1 MIATVTG
8 VLADRE
14 GEAIVIHTPGGV
26 GYEVTVP
33 LGVYER
39 LPGQGTQVTLHTE
52 LVVRE
57 DDWTLYGFDTAQE
70 RRVFQR
76 LLGASG
82 FGPRLA
88 LALLSA
94 LGPERT
100 VRSIQE
106 KNLAALA
113 TVPGIGKKKA
123 ERLVLELH
131 DRFAD
136 LAPAAGGGAAPVP
149 ARGEE
154 AARAL
159 AALGYPPA
167 QADEAVRA
175 ALEAGGP
182 DDTAAVLRRA
192 LLTLTAGKGGGR

>member
-1 MIATVTG
+1 MIAMVSG
-8 VLADRE
+8 LLAERE
-14 GEAIVIHTPGGV
+14 GDTIVIQTSGGV
-26 GYEVTVP
+26 GYQVTVP
-33 LGVYER
+33 LRVYQR
-39 LPGQGTQVTLHTE
+39 LPATGAPVALHTE

-57 DDWTLYGFDTAQE
+57 DGWTLYGFDTAAE

-100 VRSIQE
+100 VQSIQE
-106 KNLAALA
+106 RDLAALA
-113 TVPGIGKKKA
+113 TVSGIGKKKA

-136 LAPAAGGGAAPVP
+136 LAAAPSPAAAP
-149 ARGEE
+149 ARGHD

-159 AALGYPPA
+159 TALGYSTV
-167 QADEAVRA
+167 QADEAVRD
-175 ALEAGGP
+175 ALDAGGS
-182 DDTAAVLRRA
+182 DDTATVVRRA
-192 LLTLTAGKGGGR
+192 LMILTAGKGGGR